1 MTFLSMWIHSYTIT
15 PREEH
20 LAWARGG
27 KTKILEDK
35 ISSRTISGISGWK
48 RMEKIDS
55 WYLPVLSI
63 IHMIQKDKEH
73 V

>member
-27 KTKILEDK
+27 KIKMLEDK
-35 ISSRTISGISGWK
+35 IGSSTISLVN
-48 RMEKIDS
+48 
-55 WYLPVLSI
+55 Y
-63 IHMIQKDKEH
+63 MIQKDKEH
-73 V
+73 ERLHKAPV